1 MPMGFKVKL
10 EVIFSTWN
18 MFSDCTHFKVTPL
31 SDPTCA
37 VQSLSKVAFGFEGG
51 RHEPKPWQF
60 LLTCENS
67 SQ

>member
-10 EVIFSTWN
+10 ELIFSTWN

-31 SDPTCA
+31 SDPTFA

-51 RHEPKPWQF
+51 QHEPKPW
-60 LLTCENS
+60 
-67 SQ
+67 